1 MTLKEFIKS
10 LRVGDAKKFAAR
22 LGVSPSYLSQMA
34 SGRTAISPTRALM
47 IESAT
52 EGQVSRAELRPHDWE
67 LIWPEYASSIR
78 LGQTHVVHAE
88 GDCSACLS
96 DGVDS

>member
-52 EGQVSRAELRPHDWE
+52 EGQVS
-67 LIWPEYASSIR
+67 
-78 LGQTHVVHAE
+78 
-88 GDCSACLS
+88 
-96 DGVDS
+96 

>member
-52 EGQVSRAELRPHDWE
+52 EGQVSRAELRPMIGS
-67 LIWPEYASSIR
+67 LF
-78 LGQTHVVHAE
+78 G
-88 GDCSACLS
+88 LS
-96 DGVDS
+96 MRAAFVWGKHM

>member
-34 SGRTAISPTRALM
+34 SGRAAISPTRALM
-47 IESAT
+47 IDPFTRRFYYALDAFTSLSLQSAFFLLSA
-52 EGQVSRAELRPHDWE
+52 G
-67 LIWPEYASSIR
+67 IN
-78 LGQTHVVHAE
+78 
-88 GDCSACLS
+88 DCQLVTC
-96 DGVDS
+96 VWRKI